1 MSITEAIG
9 TSSAFVIANQENI
22 HQWLQLFRDLVQR
35 NGLSRF
41 INPSVLERNAAQA
54 EHVDPSAR
62 PENAGPTWISIDA
75 FKASELAKN
84 PGASAEAREKRE
96 LIVLHLVVLYKEA
109 CAEFQRRQKSL
120 DVMLTWLD
128 HSVPAGQRGLIF
140 ASIDRMDIYSRSEI
154 IKSRFMSTHQNGLV
168 NCISTL
174 LDIKVKRDHM
184 AGIHSM
190 LDESSNVM
198 VRIRKHI
205 ADGALDILDVLHT
218 MVLLRALPSSFSILV
233 VALSGV

>member
-1 MSITEAIG
+1 MSTTEAIG

-75 FKASELAKN
+75 FKAAELAKN

-109 CAEFQRRQKSL
+109 CVEYQRRQKAL
-120 DVMLTWLD
+120 DVILTWLD
-128 HSVPAGQRGLIF
+128 HSVPARQRGLIF
-140 ASIDRMDIYSRSEI
+140 SSIDRLDVYSRSDI
-154 IKSRFMSTHQNGLV
+154 IKGRFMSTHQNGLV

-174 LDIKVKRDHM
+174 LDVKVRRDNM
-184 AGIHSM
+184 G
-190 LDESSNVM
+190 
-198 VRIRKHI
+198 RIT
-205 ADGALDILDVLHT
+205 LHD
-218 MVLLRALPSSFSILV
+218 
-233 VALSGV
+233 